1 MKHHNRRHRVP
12 NTVST
17 AEYLRVTGELTK
29 AKEDFDKYR
38 VRAQQD
44 AARLAETA
52 KELRAELIKAG
63 QHITQQAQDID
74 ALKRRSIG
82 ETASVELSS
91 RELVAVLLETNK
103 ALAAGLKAVAER
115 VRDEDY

>member
-29 AKEDFDKYR
+29 AKEEFDKYR

-44 AARLAETA
+44 AAHLAA
-52 KELRAELIKAG
+52 SARGLREELIKANQRIHELG
-63 QHITQQAQDID
+63 NRQQ
-74 ALKRRSIG
+74 
-82 ETASVELSS
+82 ESVELSS